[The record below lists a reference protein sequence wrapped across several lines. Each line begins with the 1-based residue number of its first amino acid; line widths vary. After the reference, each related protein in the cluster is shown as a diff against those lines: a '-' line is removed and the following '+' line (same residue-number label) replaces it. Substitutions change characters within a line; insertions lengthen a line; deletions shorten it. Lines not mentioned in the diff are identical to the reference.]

1 MSKDNEDK
9 DFTVADHVSK
19 DKLKVIQETFD
30 IYSDEAIEIKR
41 KANLKNISS
50 TPKTP
55 ESKPVE
61 AKSADFEM
69 PEQEPVQVKKEK
81 ASKFSVDPNLG
92 NNNAAIIKKIIFE
105 IDSIEN
111 LNPNL
116 QKNIKR
122 LMNSVTK
129 QEVSKLIEEIERE
142 KDKFLTD
149 SGSVLGKMSSTE
161 KNTLERKLA
170 ENEVAKEVI
179 EINLSAIL
187 AGLNKLVID

>member
-129 QEVSKLIEEIERE
+129 QEVSKLIEEIEKE

>member
-41 KANLKNISS
+41 KANLKNISL

-122 LMNSVTK
+122 LMNSVSK
-129 QEVSKLIEEIERE
+129 QEVSKLIEEIEKE

>member
-19 DKLKVIQETFD
+19 DKLKVIQETYD
-30 IYSDEAIEIKR
+30 IYSDDAVEIKR

-50 TPKTP
+50 TPKP
-55 ESKPVE
+55 PE
-61 AKSADFEM
+61 AKPIETKTIEVEL
-69 PEQEPVQVKKEK
+69 PETEPVKKEK
-81 ASKFSVDPNLG
+81 KSKFSVDGGLD

-129 QEVSKLIEEIERE
+129 QEVNKLIEEIEKE

-149 SGSVLGKMSSTE
+149 SGSVLGKMSNTE